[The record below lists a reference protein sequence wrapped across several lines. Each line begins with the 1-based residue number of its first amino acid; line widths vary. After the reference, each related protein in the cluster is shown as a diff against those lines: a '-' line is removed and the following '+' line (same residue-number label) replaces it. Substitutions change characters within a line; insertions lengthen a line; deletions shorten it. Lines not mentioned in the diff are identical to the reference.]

1 MKIAI
6 FGTTLYAAVTA
17 VLMAECGHHVYVCSD
32 GHASSLP
39 CFDIKEQDVLQALDQ
54 QSKSVFLKYCD
65 LDDLPLDV
73 DVYFFS
79 FSLAQSQMALD
90 IAEQL
95 KVRTIIHPKLMVNA
109 STFGLNG
116 TKKLKAVLP
125 LDDWVYL
132 PDTVQEGQAI
142 LSITS
147 NSQIIIGC
155 EDEKVQLKLQE
166 MLRPIFPRPQQYL
179 FMPVVDAEFTK
190 LSISGML
197 ATRIS
202 YMNDLAVVAEKL
214 GIDITN
220 VREGMATDSRIGS
233 SYLYAGAGFGGE
245 NFSHDILTLSNTIAQ
260 TGIKSQLLDQVWDIN
275 EQQKEF
281 LFRKLW
287 NYFHGDLAGKTVAIW
302 GASFK
307 ANTSSTHFS
316 PIHPMLE
323 ALWAQGVKVKL
334 HDPQALEEIS
344 RQYGERDDLM
354 LCLGQYD
361 AVEDAHALCI
371 LTAWKQYW
379 SLDYEQLKTKMNHPL
394 ILDGRNIYQ
403 PEYVKNQGFAYMG
416 VGR

>member
-17 VLMAECGHHVYVCSD
+17 ALMAECGHYVYICSED
-32 GHASSLP
+32 LPESLD
-39 CFDIKEQDVLQALDQ
+39 CFDTKEQDVIQALDKQ
-54 QSKSVFLKYCD
+54 LKGPFLQYCNFAS
-65 LDDLPLDV
+65 LPLDV
-73 DVYFFS
+73 DAYFFS
-79 FSLAQSQMALD
+79 YSPLD
-90 IAEQL
+90 ISKAFAMAEKL
-95 KVRTIIHPKLMVNA
+95 KLKTIIHPKLMINA
-109 STFGLNG
+109 STFGLKG
-116 TKKLKAVLP
+116 TQKLKEILSE
-125 LDDWVYL
+125 DDWVYL
-132 PDTVQEGQAI
+132 PDTVQEGHAI
-142 LSITS
+142 LSVS
-147 NSQIIIGC
+147 SASKVIIGC
-155 EDEKVQLKLQE
+155 DDIKLESMLKE
-166 MLRPIFPRPQQYL
+166 MLRPLFPREQQYL

-214 GIDITN
+214 GIDISN
-220 VREGMATDSRIGS
+220 VRDGMAADSRIGAA
-233 SYLYAGAGFGGE
+233 YLYAGAGFGGE
-245 NFSHDILTLSNTIAQ
+245 NFSHDILTLSNTIAG
-260 TGIKSQLLDQVWDIN
+260 TGIKSRLLDQVWEIN

-307 ANTSSTHFS
+307 VNTSSTHFS
-316 PIHPMLE
+316 PIHIMLE

-334 HDPQALEEIS
+334 HDPQALDEIFEY
-344 RQYGERDDLM
+344 YGERDDLA
-354 LCLGQYD
+354 LCPEQYQAAD
-361 AVEDAHALCI
+361 GAHALCI

-379 SLDYEQLKTKMNHPL
+379 SLDYQQLKTAMRHPL

-403 PEYVKNQGFAYMG
+403 PDYVKGQGFAYMG

>member
-17 VLMAECGHHVYVCSD
+17 ALMAECGHYVYICSED
-32 GHASSLP
+32 LSESLD
-39 CFDIKEQDVLQALDQ
+39 CFDTKEQDVVQALEKQ
-54 QSKSVFLKYCD
+54 LKGPFLQYCNFAS
-65 LDDLPLDV
+65 LPLDI

-79 FSLAQSQMALD
+79 YNPVDISKAFAMA
-90 IAEQL
+90 EKL
-95 KVRTIIHPKLMVNA
+95 KLKTIIHPKLMVNA
-109 STFGLNG
+109 STFGLKG
-116 TKKLKAVLP
+116 TQKLKEILSE
-125 LDDWVYL
+125 DDWVYL
-132 PDTVQEGQAI
+132 PDTVQEGHAI
-142 LSITS
+142 LSVS
-147 NSQIIIGC
+147 SASKVIIGC
-155 EDEKVQLKLQE
+155 NDIKLESKLKE
-166 MLRPIFPRPQQYL
+166 MLRPLFPREQQYL

-214 GIDITN
+214 GIDISN
-220 VREGMATDSRIGS
+220 VRDGMAADSRIGAA
-233 SYLYAGAGFGGE
+233 YLYAGAGFGGE
-245 NFSHDILTLSNTIAQ
+245 NFSHDILTLSNTIAG
-260 TGIKSQLLDQVWDIN
+260 TGIKSRLLDQVWEIN

-307 ANTSSTHFS
+307 VNTSSTHFS
-316 PIHPMLE
+316 PIHIMLE
-323 ALWAQGVKVKL
+323 ALWAQGVKVRL
-334 HDPQALEEIS
+334 HDPQALDEIFEY
-344 RQYGERDDLM
+344 YGDRDDLT
-354 LCLGQYD
+354 LCADQYQAAD
-361 AVEDAHALCI
+361 GTHALCI

-379 SLDYEQLKTKMNHPL
+379 SLDYQQLKTAMRHPL

-403 PEYVKNQGFAYMG
+403 PDYVKGQGFAYIG